1 MNISVEDWVCVCVG
15 GYIQY
20 CRKRHTARKGKKGP
34 SLVGKSGFSEGVG
47 AEKR

>member
-1 MNISVEDWVCVCVG
+1 MG

-47 AEKR
+47 AEKSEGGIRVTSML